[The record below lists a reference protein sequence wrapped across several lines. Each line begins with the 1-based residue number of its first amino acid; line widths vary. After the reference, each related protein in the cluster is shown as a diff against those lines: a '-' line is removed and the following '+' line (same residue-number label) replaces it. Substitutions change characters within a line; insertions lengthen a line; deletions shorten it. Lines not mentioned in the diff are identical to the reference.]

1 WEKFYEKRVETGRWT
16 PNTEVYY
23 KSTFKLH
30 ILPFWGKTKL
40 KNLSRNEYEKHI
52 ANLLKVR
59 PKASVRIIHS
69 CFMTMLNDAIMN
81 GNISANRLNGIYVG

>member
-1 WEKFYEKRVETGRWT
+1 
-16 PNTEVYY
+16 
-23 KSTFKLH
+23 H

-81 GNISANRLNGIYVG
+81 GNISANRLNGIYVGDSLIAKKNKRITLDQFQIWMQEAEKVMD